1 MSFDLTEYVDVKS
14 RLKMALNK
22 YPNLTITELPPR
34 IVDLPDG
41 KTFIEAAVIVGR
53 DADDTKP
60 VQAYCWEPY
69 PGRTPFTKDS
79 EQPNAST
86 SALGRA
92 LGYMGFG
99 IDLSLASF
107 NEVRNRQADKHPSSE
122 ERAPAQDD
130 YAPPGEVIQ
139 MRKPAG
145 SAATGG
151 KATDGQRKLI
161 NTMSHERGL
170 DSPDFDGMTF
180 DEASQV
186 IDRLKKTPKVK

>member
-14 RLKMALNK
+14 RLKLALNK

-34 IVDLPDG
+34 VRDLPDG

-53 DADDTKP
+53 DENDAKP

-107 NEVRNRQADKHPSSE
+107 NEVRNRQAEKHPSGDT
-122 ERAPAQDD
+122 PAD
-130 YAPPGEVIQ
+130 YEDYNPPGEVVPI
-139 MRKPAG
+139 RKPAG
-145 SAATGG
+145 SAVTAGNV
-151 KATDGQRKLI
+151 TDGQRKLI
-161 NTMSHERGL
+161 KTMSFERGL
-170 DSPDFDGMTF
+170 DTPALDGLSF
-180 DEASQV
+180 DEASQI

>member
-1 MSFDLTEYVDVKS
+1 MSFDLSEYVDVKS
-14 RLKMALNK
+14 RLKSALIK
-22 YPNLTITELPPR
+22 YPTLTITELPPR
-34 IVDLPDG
+34 IIDLPDG
-41 KTFIEAAVIVGR
+41 KTFIEAGVIVGR
-53 DADDTKP
+53 DPDDPKP
-60 VQAYCWEPY
+60 VQAHCWEPY

-79 EQPNAST
+79 EQANAAT

-107 NEVRNRQADKHPSSE
+107 NEVRNRQADSHPSSE
-122 ERAPAQDD
+122 PNSSPADD
-130 YAPPGEVIQ
+130 YAPPGEVIP
-139 MRKPAG
+139 MRKPTG

-151 KATDGQRKLI
+151 KATDGQKKLI

-180 DEASQV
+180 DDASQV

>member
-1 MSFDLTEYVDVKS
+1 MTFDISEYVDVKS
-14 RLKMALNK
+14 RLKAALLK
-22 YPNLTITELPPR
+22 YENLTITELPPR
-34 IVDLPDG
+34 VIELPDG

-53 DADDTKP
+53 DPEDTKP

-99 IDLSLASF
+99 IDLSIASF
-107 NEVRNRQADKHPSSE
+107 NEVRNRQADKHPSSD
-122 ERAPAQDD
+122 APAD
-130 YAPPGEVIQ
+130 YNDYSPPGEVVPI
-139 MRKPAG
+139 RKPAG
-145 SAATGG
+145 RAATAGNV
-151 KATDGQRKLI
+151 TDGQRKLI
-161 NTMSHERGL
+161 KTMSFERGL
-170 DSPDFDGMTF
+170 DAPALDGMSF
-180 DEASQV
+180 DEASQI